1 MTTIADIRL
10 LSQRKARGTY
20 AIHPNAIGDDGAITV
35 AVPDDYEVRVLHF
48 TQHCSAERPTIVET
62 VSVETLRSLQL
73 SPDGTVGIGIT
84 DDDFY
89 IFNNGRKT
97 RFLTDR
103 RLAYHS
109 IALAGNG
116 RFAYVAS
123 DLLMHGYAIGLGD
136 SSNRLLWTKDLQQ
149 PTELVA
155 ISPSGKFIAVAGT
168 AGEVYIFT
176 DTRDVLLTIHS
187 GLFPISLCIDN
198 DATMAIVGRDMVD
211 NQIKAKVT
219 DATGEYRLA
228 TDIDGEPC
236 GISVLPG
243 GETVAVPTVVDARS
257 GKVVFVGDHDDR
269 GEWEVLID
277 AGCPSGIAL
286 SPDGTYLGV
295 STRDGAIYRFEV
307 DSVAK
312 AAFSDVLAL
321 ETFRKLLNAGD
332 IAQAIRDFCHKW
344 VSNQTP
350 EFSDS
355 ATHAASELVDA
366 LASLT
371 LAEFVTFLKHRTSYP
386 EKFIAPEVFTRAI
399 VDAAA
404 MQLRRELVS
413 KTADIMEQLDVLTSI
428 YAITALV
435 IIGPDVACEVRTY
448 VDSVGLQVFQEMSSQ
463 IASGNLDR
471 AAKLAVDAAKAG
483 LVNEDVQM
491 LQTKIN
497 LERTLQDANARYDAK
512 DFSGALFGYRKV
524 LKWLPDNREI
534 RARIHFAEAM
544 VSDSGLQD
552 RFSRLE

>member
-62 VSVETLRSLQL
+62 VSVETLQSLQL

-155 ISPSGKFIAVAGT
+155 ISPNGKFIAVAGT

-257 GKVVFVGDHDDR
+257 GKVVFVGDHVVR
-269 GEWEVLID
+269 CEWEVLFD

-307 DSVAK
+307 DSVVK

-344 VSNQTP
+344 VTNQTT

-355 ATHAASELVDA
+355 ATHAASELVVA
-366 LASLT
+366 LGSLT
-371 LAEFVTFLKHRTSYP
+371 LEEFATFLKHRTSYP
-386 EKFIAPEVFTRAI
+386 EKFIAPE
-399 VDAAA
+399 
-404 MQLRRELVS
+404 
-413 KTADIMEQLDVLTSI
+413 
-428 YAITALV
+428 
-435 IIGPDVACEVRTY
+435 
-448 VDSVGLQVFQEMSSQ
+448 
-463 IASGNLDR
+463 
-471 AAKLAVDAAKAG
+471 
-483 LVNEDVQM
+483 
-491 LQTKIN
+491 
-497 LERTLQDANARYDAK
+497 
-512 DFSGALFGYRKV
+512 
-524 LKWLPDNREI
+524 
-534 RARIHFAEAM
+534 
-544 VSDSGLQD
+544 
-552 RFSRLE
+552 

>member
-20 AIHPNAIGDDGAITV
+20 AIHPNAIGDDGSLTV

-48 TQHCSAERPTIVET
+48 TQHCSAERPTIVDT

-73 SPDGTVGIGIT
+73 SPDGSVGIGIT

-109 IALAGNG
+109 VALAGNG

-123 DLLMHGYAIGLGD
+123 DLLMHGYAVGLGD
-136 SSNRLLWTKDLQQ
+136 SGNRLLWTKDLQQ

-155 ISPSGKFIAVAGT
+155 ISPNGKFIAVAGT
-168 AGEVYIFT
+168 AGEVFILT
-176 DTRDVLLTIHS
+176 ETRDVILTIHS
-187 GLFPISLCIDN
+187 GLFPVSLCIDN

-219 DATGEYRLA
+219 DATGEYRLV

-243 GETVAVPTVVDARS
+243 GETIAVPTVVDARS
-257 GKVVFVGDHDDR
+257 GKVVFVGDNDEP
-269 GEWEVLID
+269 GEWELLID

-286 SPDGTYLGV
+286 SSCGTYLGV

-312 AAFSDVLAL
+312 TAISDVLAL
-321 ETFRKLLNAGD
+321 ETFRKLVNAGE
-332 IAQAIRDFCHKW
+332 IAQAIRDFCLKW
-344 VSNQTP
+344 VTNQTT
-350 EFSDS
+350 EFAES
-355 ATHAASELVDA
+355 AACAASDLVTA
-366 LASLT
+366 LACLT
-371 LAEFVTFLKHRTSYP
+371 FVDFAAFLKHKATYP
-386 EKFIAPEVFTRAI
+386 EKILVPEVFNRAI

-404 MQLRRELVS
+404 MQLRRALTS
-413 KTADIMEQLDVLTSI
+413 KTTDVAEQLDVLASI
-428 YAITALV
+428 QAITALV
-435 IIGPDVACEVRTY
+435 ILGPDVAREVSAY
-448 VDSVGLQVFQEMSSQ
+448 VDSVGLRVFQEMSSQ
-463 IASGNLDR
+463 VASGNLDV
-471 AAKLAVDAAKAG
+471 AAKLAVDAGKAG
-483 LVNEDVQM
+483 LVNAEVQV

>member
-20 AIHPNAIGDDGAITV
+20 AIHPNAIGDDGSLTV

-48 TQHCSAERPTIVET
+48 TQHCSSERPTIVET

-109 IALAGNG
+109 VALAGNG

-123 DLLMHGYAIGLGD
+123 DLLMHGYAVGLGD

-149 PTELVA
+149 PTEIVA
-155 ISPSGKFIAVAGT
+155 ISPNGKFIAVAGT

-176 DTRDVLLTIHS
+176 ETRDVILTIHS
-187 GLFPISLCIDN
+187 GLFPVSLCIDN

-219 DATGEYRLA
+219 DATGEYRLV

-243 GETVAVPTVVDARS
+243 GETIAVPTVVDARS
-257 GKVVFVGDHDDR
+257 GKVVFVGDNDEL
-269 GEWEVLID
+269 GEWELLID

-286 SPDGTYLGV
+286 SSSGTYLGV

-312 AAFSDVLAL
+312 TAISDVLAL
-321 ETFRKLLNAGD
+321 ETFRKLVNAGD
-332 IAQAIRDFCHKW
+332 FAPAIRDFCNKW
-344 VSNQTP
+344 VTNQTT
-350 EFSDS
+350 EFADS
-355 ATHAASELVDA
+355 ATRAASDLVTA
-366 LASLT
+366 LACLT
-371 LAEFVTFLKHRTSYP
+371 FEDFATFLKHRAAYP
-386 EKFIAPEVFTRAI
+386 EKILAPEVFIRAI

-404 MQLRRELVS
+404 MQLRRALMS
-413 KTADIMEQLDVLTSI
+413 KTTDVAEQLDVLASI
-428 YAITALV
+428 QAITALV
-435 IIGPDVACEVRTY
+435 ILGPDVAREVSAF
-448 VDSVGLQVFQEMSSQ
+448 VDSVGLRVFQEMSAQ
-463 IASGNLDR
+463 IASGNLDI
-471 AAKLAVDAAKAG
+471 AAKLAVDAGKAG
-483 LVNEDVQM
+483 LVNAEVQV